1 MDAQVIPA
9 LRRAAEIGTFY
20 DAKTDRFLRAS
31 AFPQGLPDS
40 HVSTEP
46 TSHTGI
52 TVSRCASYGDVF
64 KDLHID
70 DTTAVNI
77 LSGTLD
83 LQGAAVFLRDL
94 EAGGTV
100 RAAVI
105 HRLST
110 VRQRL
115 VDLGNT
121 FRSSG
126 DLAALRTQDC
136 THVVIGIRWGL
147 QTIVAAG
154 CSTPSKAGS
163 PAAEEATLYRDL
175 EVLTSS
181 IESASLTSQTSSPR
195 LSPQMELCDEFAI
208 YSDAFEQEGLRVQS
222 VSEIRDFIRI
232 VPDHIRQANSGK
244 GMPVEYALMPVT
256 TLGFIVPL
264 PQEFQYNLTPV
275 RPDYLAN
282 FIQAFDD
289 IEASAA
295 KLRKYHTYLAGHI
308 MHVAGDHVD
317 EVLAT
322 IKHLEEGK
330 HWLTDQLFH
339 CLLDVRQG
347 KQDHSV
353 LHDIYRH
360 VALTDPTPKQL
371 SALVGQETEKLEFVA
386 SVVSQGAKYMGY
398 NGLSLEMVQKAH
410 KDVHFYVFHFDS
422 ASMRSDHDWNDN
434 LALLLELVGQR
445 DEGMPVFIM
454 DHDAIGSNAHPG
466 ISRISQYKGNEE
478 CRADMLDYRQF
489 LSMKCFARCSDGAL
503 DTTKCQRPVKRRFVK
518 IPCPSPGCDSDQ
530 SHEWTC
536 PRCFATIEYGFS
548 DDYFYCECGR
558 GLFSS
563 YEFKCN
569 NAKHSSDFVAF
580 DVDQL
585 RKLLGKLDQA
595 NYINILILGETGV
608 GKSTFINA
616 FVNYL
621 SYSTLD
627 EAKDVES
634 LASVIPCSFS
644 LQTMNRDNPELGI
657 QEFNV
662 KVGGRDDEVDGSTGN
677 SATQRSAVYPVTI
690 GAKTYR
696 LIDTPGI
703 GDTRGLS
710 YDKENMADILKTIS
724 SYDNLHGILVLVKSN
739 NARLTVTFRFCVK
752 ELLTHLHRSATKNM
766 AFGFTNTRI
775 SNYAP
780 GDTFKPLKALLDG
793 QSDIPITLSTAT
805 TYCFDSESFRYLAAY
820 KQGIS
825 MDNEDEFRRSWDHSS
840 KEAHRLLNYFAST
853 QPHPVTSTLSLN
865 GARKL
870 ILELTKPMASI
881 SDSIKKNIRLCED
894 KKLELTDTRLT
905 ADKLRKRLHL
915 ERIQF
920 KAIKLDRPR
929 TVCKNPDCCDFKDSG
944 LDDGVVVTIYKTH
957 CHAQCYLNNVT
968 QDVVADP
975 GLIRCAAFCG
985 SDTCQVCQHKW
996 QEHLHVLYELCETK
1010 VQVVDKE
1017 IERQLRANADDVTLR
1032 QLAITRLDRDIGE
1045 FNNELDEIRRAS
1057 ARFCL
1062 FLRENAITIINDA
1075 TLDYLDMLI
1084 QDEQGVIEA
1093 GRQRGFPVASNKR
1106 RLQALKDDRQIHL
1119 ELVETFK
1126 QNMAHPTCPED
1137 MLLDERGVDALV
1149 KKLYELKHFGANLEH
1164 IKYVIDSSIEETY
1177 RERPYRV
1184 RTGGSRKQAASS
1196 RTSRHMS
1203 RGRTSK
1209 SLSEGFSHQ
1218 PYASG
1223 TRDNAVKIGE
1233 DGYQPHSY
1241 ADAAR
1246 SIADRLKSVW
1256 QRNIARGRMN

>member
-1 MDAQVIPA
+1 MEAQDVPA
-9 LRRAAEIGTFY
+9 LRRAAGFGTLY
-20 DAKTDRFLRAS
+20 DAKRDQFLNAS
-31 AFPQGLPDS
+31 LFPQGLPDS
-40 HVSTEP
+40 HVSTQP
-46 TSHTGI
+46 TPSTEV

-70 DTTAVNI
+70 ETTAVNI
-77 LSGTLD
+77 LSGTIG
-83 LQGAAVFLRDL
+83 LQGAAVFLRDF
-94 EAGGTV
+94 EVGGTV

-110 VRQRL
+110 AQQTIVN
-115 VDLGNT
+115 LGDT
-121 FRSSG
+121 FKSSG
-126 DLAALRTQDC
+126 DLAPLRTQDC
-136 THVVIGIRWGL
+136 THVVIGVEWGL
-147 QTIVAAG
+147 QTVVAAS
-154 CSTPSKAGS
+154 CSTPSKPGS
-163 PAAEEATLYRDL
+163 SEAEEATFNRDL
-175 EVLTSS
+175 EILTCS
-181 IESASLTSQTSSPR
+181 IESASLTPQTPSKM
-195 LSPQMELCDEFAI
+195 SPQMELFDEFTI
-208 YSDAFEQEGLRVQS
+208 YSDAFEQEGLPMQS
-222 VSEIRDFIRI
+222 ISEICDFIRI
-232 VPDHIRQANSGK
+232 VPDHVRQANSGK
-244 GMPVEYALMPVT
+244 GLPLAYVFMPVT
-256 TLGFIVPL
+256 MLKFFMSL
-264 PQEFQYNLTPV
+264 PQEFQYNLTPI
-275 RPDYLAN
+275 RPDYLGN
-282 FIQAFDD
+282 FIQVIDD

-295 KLRKYHTYLAGHI
+295 ELRSYHSYLGGHS
-308 MHVAGDHVD
+308 MHAAKGHVD
-317 EVLAT
+317 DVLSA
-322 IKHLEEGK
+322 IKHLEERK
-330 HWLTDQLFH
+330 NWLTNQLFH

-347 KQDHSV
+347 KRNPSILLE
-353 LHDIYRH
+353 LHRH
-360 VALTDPTPKQL
+360 VAFTEPTPKQL
-371 SALVGQETEKLEFVA
+371 SALVGQETEKLEFIA
-386 SVVSQGAKYMGY
+386 SVVSQGAKYIGY
-398 NGLSLEMVQKAH
+398 NGLSLERIQKAH
-410 KDVHFYVFHFDS
+410 KNAHYYIFHFDS
-422 ASMRSDHDWNDN
+422 ASIKDDQDWSDNV
-434 LALLLELVGQR
+434 ALLLELLGQR

-454 DHDAIGSNAHPG
+454 DHDATGSNDYPG
-466 ISRISQYKGNEE
+466 ISRISQYKGVEE
-478 CRADMLDYRQF
+478 CKADMLEYRQF
-489 LSMKCFARCSDGAL
+489 LSLKCFAQCPNGAL
-503 DTTKCQRPVKRRFVK
+503 DTSKFQRPVKRRFVK
-518 IPCPSPGCDSDQ
+518 IPCPSPGCGAGH

-536 PRCFATIEYGFS
+536 PHCFATVEYGFS
-548 DDYFYCECGR
+548 DDFFYCDCGR
-558 GLFSS
+558 GHFSS

-569 NAKHSSDFVAF
+569 DSKHDSDFAAY
-580 DVDQL
+580 DVEQL
-585 RKLLGKLDQA
+585 RKLLGKLDQDD
-595 NYINILILGETGV
+595 YINILILGETGV

-627 EAKDVES
+627 EAKDADS

-644 LQTMNRDNPELGI
+644 LQTMNRDKPELGI

-677 SATQRSAVYPVTI
+677 SATQKSAVYPVTI

-710 YDKENMADILKTIS
+710 YDKENMADILKTIR
-724 SYDNLHGILVLVKSN
+724 SYDKLHGILVLVKSN
-739 NARLTVTFRFCVK
+739 NARLTITFRFCVK

-820 KQGIS
+820 KQGVL
-825 MDNEDEFRRSWDHSS
+825 MDNEEEFRRSWDHSS
-840 KEAHRLLNYFAST
+840 KEAHRLLDYFAST

-881 SDSIKKNIRLCED
+881 SDSIKKNIKLCED
-894 KKLELTDTRLT
+894 KKLELTDTQLT
-905 ADKLRKRLHL
+905 ADKLRKRLRL

-920 KAIKLDRPR
+920 KAVKLNRPR

-957 CHAQCYLNNVT
+957 CHPECYLNNVT
-968 QDVVADP
+968 EDVVADP
-975 GLIRCAAFCG
+975 GLVQCWAFNGANVCR
-985 SDTCQVCQHKW
+985 VCQHRW
-996 QEHLHVLYELCETK
+996 QEHLHVLYELIETK
-1010 VQVVDKE
+1010 VQVTDKE
-1017 IERQLRANADDVTLR
+1017 IERQLKANADDVTLR
-1032 QLAITRLDRDIGE
+1032 HSVIARLDRDIGE
-1045 FNNELDEIRRAS
+1045 FNEELDEIRRAS

-1093 GRQRGFPVASNKR
+1093 GRQRGFSVDSNKK
-1106 RLQALKDDRQIHL
+1106 RLRALKDDRQIHL

-1137 MLLDERGVDALV
+1137 MLLDEKGVDALV
-1149 KKLYELKHFGANLEH
+1149 RKLYDLKHFGANLKH

-1184 RTGGSRKQAASS
+1184 QTGGYRKQVASS
-1196 RTSRHMS
+1196 RTSRH
-1203 RGRTSK
+1203 TSQGGT
-1209 SLSEGFSHQ
+1209 SQSASGGHSHQ
-1218 PYASG
+1218 PRALG
-1223 TRDNAVKIGE
+1223 TGFDMGGMGE
-1233 DGYQPHSY
+1233 DGHQSHSY

-1246 SIADRLKSVW
+1246 SIGERWMFWK
-1256 QRNIARGRMN
+1256 R